1 MPASSR
7 DDAPARRERQRLL
20 SDAGEGRLHGSED
33 HDIPT
38 ERARDQFRRRGRKIP
53 LQNETGAREDWF
65 DGLADRAGAHDAI
78 DVEQTSQ
85 IHGDPRHTCAKA
97 RYAVAG
103 GGVPACSS
111 TEDETPRD

>member
-53 LQNETGAREDWF
+53 LPNETGAREDRF
-65 DGLADRAGAHDAI
+65 AGL
-78 DVEQTSQ
+78 
-85 IHGDPRHTCAKA
+85 GDPRSEERRGGEEWVSTC
-97 RYAVAG
+97 RSRRS
-103 GGVPACSS
+103 PDHS
-111 TEDETPRD
+111 TKNNKRNKPN